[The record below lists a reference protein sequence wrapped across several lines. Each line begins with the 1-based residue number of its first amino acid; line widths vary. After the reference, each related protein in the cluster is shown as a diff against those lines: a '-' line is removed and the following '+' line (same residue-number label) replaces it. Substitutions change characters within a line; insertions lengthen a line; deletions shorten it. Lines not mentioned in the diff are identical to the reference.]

1 MWEKRKVTAC
11 LAAPRQRDSGLMSDC
26 SSVVTV
32 PVHSDLASATPR
44 SRGSNQHGKLASGVD
59 KYLNMLVK
67 YHYCRSWIGR
77 APCGTSLWWQWQY
90 NSGKT
95 KAPAGSS
102 RHIFTLHHFLSRSPA
117 KLDIYCKL
125 HLQLSLPLLPKSVA
139 PGDLLLVFIWIQSYS
154 FTPSPYLLPFNSIC
168 KILTEICHSQTAEP
182 PLVSAPAAASSPVWG
197 LVPGDWRYDGCS
209 KAGRSWPGR
218 HLGPALDMFTS
229 SSHHR

>member
-102 RHIFTLHHFLSRSPA
+102 RHIYSTSFLVSVSSKTRYLLQITSLALPPTAAPAHRTSQISGSRGSPA
-117 KLDIYCKL
+117 GVYLDTI
-125 HLQLSLPLLPKSVA
+125 
-139 PGDLLLVFIWIQSYS
+139 LLLYTISLSTPFQWAKYSQKSAISRQS
-154 FTPSPYLLPFNSIC
+154 L
-168 KILTEICHSQTAEP
+168 
-182 PLVSAPAAASSPVWG
+182 
-197 LVPGDWRYDGCS
+197 R
-209 KAGRSWPGR
+209 
-218 HLGPALDMFTS
+218 
-229 SSHHR
+229 

>member
-77 APCGTSLWWQWQY
+77 APCGTSLWQY

-125 HLQLSLPLLPKSVA
+125 HLQLSLPLLPRSVA

-154 FTPSPYLLPFNSIC
+154 FTPSPYLTPFRC
-168 KILTEICHSQTAEP
+168 AKYSQK
-182 PLVSAPAAASSPVWG
+182 SAISRQS
-197 LVPGDWRYDGCS
+197 LR
-209 KAGRSWPGR
+209 
-218 HLGPALDMFTS
+218 
-229 SSHHR
+229 

>member
-77 APCGTSLWWQWQY
+77 APCGTSLWQY

-125 HLQLSLPLLPKSVA
+125 HLQLSLPLLPRSVA

-154 FTPSPYLLPFNSIC
+154 FTPSPYLLPFDVQNTHRN
-168 KILTEICHSQTAEP
+168 LPFPDRA
-182 PLVSAPAAASSPVWG
+182 SASVGLGSSVLSCVG
-197 LVPGDWRYDGCS
+197 
-209 KAGRSWPGR
+209 AGAR
-218 HLGPALDMFTS
+218 
-229 SSHHR
+229 

>member
-77 APCGTSLWWQWQY
+77 APCGTSLWQY

-125 HLQLSLPLLPKSVA
+125 HLQLSSHCCPGTPHVTDQWLQGISCWCLFGYNLTPLHHLLIYSLSIQFAKYSQKSA
-139 PGDLLLVFIWIQSYS
+139 IPRQQS
-154 FTPSPYLLPFNSIC
+154 L
-168 KILTEICHSQTAEP
+168 
-182 PLVSAPAAASSPVWG
+182 
-197 LVPGDWRYDGCS
+197 R
-209 KAGRSWPGR
+209 
-218 HLGPALDMFTS
+218 
-229 SSHHR
+229 